1 VDETIDRI
9 DIWLARDDLET
20 LSDSTNC
27 TKLKEWLKTLEQPKP
42 KRVSSLLL
50 GHYLKHREQTIEKFE
65 IP

>member
-27 TKLKEWLKTLEQPKP
+27 TKLKEWLKT
-42 KRVSSLLL
+42 
-50 GHYLKHREQTIEKFE
+50 IEKFE